1 MEVKQKLTPQQ
12 FIENTRMVSEA
23 LSSAI
28 VMYFRVVIQWYR
40 MQSW

>member
-12 FIENTRMVSEA
+12 FMENTRMVSEA

-28 VMYFRVVIQWYR
+28 VMYLRVVIQWYR